1 MSQQRSRLMMA
12 VLLPTV
18 AAAGLFEA
26 IALSVTHQPNTLTS
40 FDAEVAQTL
49 HTQAAANANLKAIF
63 QSITYVGSLETLLVV
78 AFVASLAL
86 LPFRRWWLT
95 VVWVLMLAGGE
106 YLNRWIKDA
115 VERPR
120 PEFHHAK
127 GLSFPS
133 GHAMMSFIG
142 YGMLAYVLAVTVPRA
157 GLRVLL
163 VAVLVLLI
171 GFGRLFLGDHYFSD
185 VLGGYAA
192 GAVWLGIWVTVLE
205 GFRRRVDPT
214 EPAAT
219 SQALLRK
226 DRP

>member
-1 MSQQRSRLMMA
+1 MSQQRSRLTTA
-12 VLLPTV
+12 VLLPTA
-18 AAAGLFEA
+18 AAAGLFA
-26 IALSVTHQPNTLTS
+26 ALVLSVTRQPNTLS
-40 FDAEVAQTL
+40 NFDAEVAQTL
-49 HTQAAANANLKAIF
+49 HTQAAANPELKGIF

-78 AFVASLAL
+78 AFVASVTL

-95 VVWVLMLAGGE
+95 VAWVLMLAGGE

-115 VERPR
+115 VGRPR

-142 YGMLAYVLAVTVPRA
+142 YGMLAYVLAVTLPRA
-157 GLRVLL
+157 GVRILL

-171 GFGRLFLGDHYFSD
+171 GFSRLFLGDHYFSD
-185 VLGGYAA
+185 VLGGYAI
-192 GAVWLGIWVTVLE
+192 GAVWLGIWITVLE
-205 GFRRRVDPT
+205 GFRRRPNPT
-214 EPAAT
+214 ERTTA
-219 SQALLRK
+219 SHALFRK

>member
-18 AAAGLFEA
+18 VAAGLFTV
-26 IALSVTHQPNTLTS
+26 IGLGVTRRPNGLTN
-40 FDAEVAQTL
+40 FDAEVARTL
-49 HTQAAANANLKAIF
+49 HEQAAANADLKGVF

-95 VVWVLMLAGGE
+95 AVWVLMLAGGE

-115 VERPR
+115 VARPR

-133 GHAMMSFIG
+133 GHAMMSLIG

-157 GLRVLL
+157 GVRVLL

-171 GFGRLFLGDHYFSD
+171 GFSRLFLGDHYFSD

-205 GFRRRVDPT
+205 GFRRRVDPA
-214 EPAAT
+214 ELPAAPR
-219 SQALLRK
+219 AFLNK